1 MQDTQITL
9 VQESFAKV
17 VPISDQAGMIFYDR
31 LFEIAPEVRPYFKGD
46 MVEQGKKLMS
56 TLGMIVNGLRNLEKV
71 VPAAQAMAIKHVE
84 YGVKAEDYA
93 KVGAALLF
101 TLDKGLGE
109 AFDPETEAAWITAYT
124 TLSNLMI
131 ETAYPAAT
139 E

>member
-17 VPISDQAGMIFYDR
+17 APISDQAGLIFYDR

-46 MVEQGKKLMS
+46 MAEQGKKLMA
-56 TLGMIVNGLRNLEKV
+56 TLGMIVNGLRNLDKIIS
-71 VPAAQAMAIKHVE
+71 AAKIMAIKHVE
-84 YGVKAEDYA
+84 YGVRSEDYA
-93 KVGAALLF
+93 KVGAALLY

-109 AFDPETEAAWITAYT
+109 EFNPETEAAWITAYN
-124 TLSNLMI
+124 TLSNVMI